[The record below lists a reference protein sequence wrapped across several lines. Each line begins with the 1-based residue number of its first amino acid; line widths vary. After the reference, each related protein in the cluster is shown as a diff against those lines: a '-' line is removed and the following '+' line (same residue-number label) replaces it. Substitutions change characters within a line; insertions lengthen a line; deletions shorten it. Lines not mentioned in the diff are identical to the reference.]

1 MKKKSRTAATNLS
14 LFLIALPGIL
24 YLLINNYA
32 PMLGI
37 FLAFKNY
44 SLMKGPFKSDWCGFD
59 NFEFLFKTKDAWIMT
74 RNTLLYNTAFIIIG
88 TVAAILV
95 AILMCE
101 LGEKKRVKFYQAVML
116 LPNLLSW
123 VVIGFIAYDDN
134 IPLLKNRVETHAF
147 IRNISKHRLPDGTLD
162 VEGNLKLWNDGMQGF
177 VKTPLWEK
185 TPGWREDTHLQGEPY
200 LVFVPGNP
208 GSPTILIAHGG
219 GFSWRTGC
227 EGPNVAWYFHQAGYN
242 TAILSYRL
250 LPYDRYASMAD
261 MQRAIRLLRA
271 RKEEFGIGEKIV
283 VMGFS
288 AGGMICGNCATHF
301 DNGSQTAPDLVQQM
315 SSRPDACV
323 IGYGAMSEV
332 SFPQPFMME
341 QPEHSLFGDTPKDKF
356 YLATE
361 KNVRPDSPPF
371 FIWQTLSDDGRHG
384 LCLAKALQDAGVPYE
399 LHIFEGGVHGLG
411 LADGENDLNANVPH
425 IAEWGKLCTG
435 WLDLHNLGGEHEKQ

>member
-1 MKKKSRTAATNLS
+1 MKK
-14 LFLIALPGIL
+14 
-24 YLLINNYA
+24 
-32 PMLGI
+32 
-37 FLAFKNY
+37 
-44 SLMKGPFKSDWCGFD
+44 
-59 NFEFLFKTKDAWIMT
+59 
-74 RNTLLYNTAFIIIG
+74 
-88 TVAAILV
+88 
-95 AILMCE
+95 
-101 LGEKKRVKFYQAVML
+101 
-116 LPNLLSW
+116 
-123 VVIGFIAYDDN
+123 YDDN

-301 DNGSQTAPDLVQQM
+301 DNGSIDLAVLDIMLPKMSGVTILHEIRKISNIPVVMLTAVDDEYTQSNSFDELADDYITKPFSMLILGKRITALLRRSENKSTVSTIRLGNVTVDF
-315 SSRPDACV
+315 A
-323 IGYGAMSEV
+323 GYTAHDENGKI
-332 SFPQPFMME
+332 
-341 QPEHSLFGDTPKDKF
+341 DITPKELEILKV
-356 YLATE
+356 LIE
-361 KNVRPDSPPF
+361 NKGLV
-371 FIWQTLSDDGRHG
+371 LSRNQILDDVWGYDCDVIDRTI
-384 LCLAKALQDAGVPYE
+384 DA
-399 LHIFEGGVHGLG
+399 
-411 LADGENDLNANVPH
+411 
-425 IAEWGKLCTG
+425 
-435 WLDLHNLGGEHEKQ
+435 

>member
-1 MKKKSRTAATNLS
+1 
-14 LFLIALPGIL
+14 
-24 YLLINNYA
+24 
-32 PMLGI
+32 
-37 FLAFKNY
+37 
-44 SLMKGPFKSDWCGFD
+44 
-59 NFEFLFKTKDAWIMT
+59 
-74 RNTLLYNTAFIIIG
+74 
-88 TVAAILV
+88 
-95 AILMCE
+95 
-101 LGEKKRVKFYQAVML
+101 
-116 LPNLLSW
+116 
-123 VVIGFIAYDDN
+123 
-134 IPLLKNRVETHAF
+134 
-147 IRNISKHRLPDGTLD
+147 
-162 VEGNLKLWNDGMQGF
+162 
-177 VKTPLWEK
+177 
-185 TPGWREDTHLQGEPY
+185 
-200 LVFVPGNP
+200 
-208 GSPTILIAHGG
+208 
-219 GFSWRTGC
+219 
-227 EGPNVAWYFHQAGYN
+227 
-242 TAILSYRL
+242 
-250 LPYDRYASMAD
+250 MAD

-301 DNGSQTAPDLVQQM
+301 DNGSQIAPDLVQQM

-341 QPEHSLFGDTPKDKF
+341 KPEHSLFGDTPKDKF